1 MDNFK
6 KYFYANSS
14 GAQAAR
20 MFGANSSLQQPSTVG
35 HLENQM
41 ASALVLK
48 SSSEYHFWF
57 TTYVRYIV
65 QEGEFVRPVYTEH
78 LQDDASD
85 IALIEN
91 NGELQPATKL
101 RQGYVFTSVCQEFCP
116 VGGGGLCP
124 SMHHRSHDWE
134 GLCPRGV
141 SVQGGSLL
149 GRPPGQRPSPP
160 GGTHPTGMH
169 SCFQ

>member
-1 MDNFK
+1 MIESFK

-65 QEGEFVRPVYTEH
+65 QEGELVRARLHRASESTLQHH
-78 LQDDASD
+78 LCDDASNT
-85 IALIEN
+85 A
-91 NGELQPATKL
+91 
-101 RQGYVFTSVCQEFCP
+101 
-116 VGGGGLCP
+116 
-124 SMHHRSHDWE
+124 SH
-134 GLCPRGV
+134 
-141 SVQGGSLL
+141 
-149 GRPPGQRPSPP
+149 
-160 GGTHPTGMH
+160 
-169 SCFQ
+169 

>member
-1 MDNFK
+1 MIESFK

-41 ASALVLK
+41 ASTLVLK

-65 QEGEFVRPVYTEH
+65 QESEFSNGSFTLPETNSDSDPIPV
-78 LQDDASD
+78 
-85 IALIEN
+85 
-91 NGELQPATKL
+91 
-101 RQGYVFTSVCQEFCP
+101 
-116 VGGGGLCP
+116 VGG
-124 SMHHRSHDWE
+124 
-134 GLCPRGV
+134 
-141 SVQGGSLL
+141 
-149 GRPPGQRPSPP
+149 
-160 GGTHPTGMH
+160 
-169 SCFQ
+169 

>member
-1 MDNFK
+1 
-6 KYFYANSS
+6 
-14 GAQAAR
+14 

-78 LQDDASD
+78 QSHRCNIEYNGVAPELDCKPFSSDSIVFNKIIASG
-85 IALIEN
+85 IA
-91 NGELQPATKL
+91 EL
-101 RQGYVFTSVCQEFCP
+101 S
-116 VGGGGLCP
+116 
-124 SMHHRSHDWE
+124 
-134 GLCPRGV
+134 
-141 SVQGGSLL
+141 
-149 GRPPGQRPSPP
+149 QR
-160 GGTHPTGMH
+160 
-169 SCFQ
+169 